1 MPPAVASS
9 YNSRMTTLLAAIAGG
24 TLWQALVWIIVAALL
39 FFILNYFL
47 IDYIKIAEP
56 FQKVAKVVIALIV
69 VVLLVNGLLMLVGHP
84 LIVW

>member
-1 MPPAVASS
+1 
-9 YNSRMTTLLAAIAGG
+9 MTTLLAAIAGG